1 MPATAFRGIDDA
13 IVAEALVNLNTV
25 RGHAFVGE
33 DCTMFVERVF
43 GGKRLFG
50 DSPTGQ
56 ALGVGLRVGDP
67 ALPLLRDDA
76 ELDARAR
83 HLLRAEVV
91 SQQPDPSAS
100 HDAPNAHRWLGRLIV
115 WSTVL
120 ISAGAAVGL
129 YGRRQR
135 RKRRWWGF

>member
-1 MPATAFRGIDDA
+1 
-13 IVAEALVNLNTV
+13 
-25 RGHAFVGE
+25 
-33 DCTMFVERVF
+33 MFVERVF

-67 ALPLLRDDA
+67 G
-76 ELDARAR
+76 
-83 HLLRAEVV
+83 
-91 SQQPDPSAS
+91 